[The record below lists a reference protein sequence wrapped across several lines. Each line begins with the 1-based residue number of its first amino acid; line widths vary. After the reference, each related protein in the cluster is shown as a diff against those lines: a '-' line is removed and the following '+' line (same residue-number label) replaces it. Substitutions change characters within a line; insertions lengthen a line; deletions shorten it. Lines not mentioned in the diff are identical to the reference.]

1 MTSAIPL
8 ELTTMLN
15 DLILALRSLLRR
27 PTILLTSVAILGLGI
42 GATVAVFSMV
52 YGVLVAPLPYT
63 DGEELVVL
71 EHGLGSDTSATV
83 PFSIKE
89 VQELQE
95 QATAFEGVVEHHS
108 MTFTLLGHGDPK
120 RVSTGVVSAG
130 FFEVLGA
137 RPLHGRGFLPSD
149 EREGAEAVLVLS
161 HPYFQEAFGGD
172 ESVVGQ
178 VFEMNNRPHTV
189 VGVLPPI
196 PQYPQDHDV
205 YMPTS
210 ACPFRANAA
219 RQADSNRSA
228 FRALTV
234 FGRLADDSTSASAGA
249 ELSRLETL
257 FAAENPET
265 YPPERGYFLQHRPLD
280 QVLVRDS
287 RAALWTLTLAGVLL
301 LLLACSAVANLLVV
315 RGMRAARE
323 QALRAALGASR
334 ALLIRQALAES
345 LVIAVTGAVAGVVVA
360 AGSLGLLRTFLR
372 GYTPRAE
379 AAELDFTVLFFAF
392 ALALVVA
399 VGVTVVLEFTRSTG
413 FTALREGTRALGG
426 ARSGFVR
433 AGLIV
438 AQVAVAMMLMA
449 GTGLLIK
456 TLHQLQTQHT
466 GVEAQEVMTARLS
479 LNWSRYPDP
488 TAAAGLFEG
497 ILGRLDEDGRIVNAA
512 MGSNRPLDGQ
522 SPFLQNLMVEGVAT
536 EDQEVAPQAA
546 RHTASEDYF
555 DVLGIQVIEGRTF
568 DRGDTMPA
576 DYDPAAPV
584 PEGGLG
590 GLVAVVNQAT
600 RDLFFDGRQ
609 PLGRRI
615 SLDGGTNWWTVVGV
629 VDNVRHDLDED
640 PAPQVYTPLRQ
651 RGFANTLVVAGA
663 AGVGEDELRRL
674 ITDTVRAVDPEQP
687 VDAFAT
693 VAASLA
699 DLSAS
704 PRTVGRLLAAFALV
718 ALLVAAVG
726 LAGVIAYTVSQRQ
739 REIGIRMALGARPTG
754 VLAMIWRYGLLLTVI
769 GVVFGLAG
777 ALAFGRVLST
787 FLYQTAPG
795 DPWMLSAAV
804 GAMLL
809 VAGAATL
816 LPALRAVRIDPTRA
830 LRG

>member
-1 MTSAIPL
+1 MF
-8 ELTTMLN
+8 N
-15 DLILALRSLLRR
+15 DLTLAVRSLLRR
-27 PTILLTSVAILGLGI
+27 PALLLTSVAILGLGL

-52 YGVLVAPLPYT
+52 YGVLVAPLPYA
-63 DGEELVVL
+63 DGDELVVV
-71 EHGLGSDTSATV
+71 EHGLGTDTSATV

-89 VQELQE
+89 VQELQD
-95 QATAFEGVVEHHS
+95 QAEEFDGVVEHHS

-130 FFEVLGA
+130 FFDVLGA

-149 EREGAEAVLVLS
+149 EQEGAEAVLVLS
-161 HPYFQEAFGGD
+161 HPYFQEVFGGD

-219 RQADSNRSA
+219 RQAENNRSA

-234 FGRLADDSTSASAGA
+234 FGRLADDASSASAGA

-257 FAAENPET
+257 FASENPET

-280 QVLVRDS
+280 EVLVRDS
-287 RAALWTLTLAGVLL
+287 RAALWTLTLAGALL
-301 LLLACSAVANLLVV
+301 LLLACSAVANLLIV

-323 QALRAALGASR
+323 QALRSALGAGR
-334 ALLIRQALAES
+334 AVLVRQALAES
-345 LVIAVTGAVAGVVVA
+345 LVIAVAGAAAGVVVA

-372 GYTPRAE
+372 EYTPRAE
-379 AAELDFTVLFFAF
+379 AAQLNLTALSFAF
-392 ALALVVA
+392 ALALLVA
-399 VGVTVVLEFTRSTG
+399 VGVTVVLELTRSTG
-413 FTALREGTRALGG
+413 FAALREGTRALAG

-449 GTGLLIK
+449 GTGLLVK
-456 TLHQLQTQHT
+456 TMHQLQAQDT
-466 GVEAQEVMTARLS
+466 GVDAQEVLTARLS
-479 LNWSRYPDP
+479 LNWSRYPNP

-497 ILGRLDEDGRIVNAA
+497 ILGRLGEDARVQQAA
-512 MGSNRPLDGQ
+512 LGSNRPLDGQ
-522 SPFLQNLMVEGVAT
+522 SPFLQNLLVEGVAPET
-536 EDQEVAPQAA
+536 QEVAPQAA

-555 DVLGIQVIEGRTF
+555 DVLGVRVIEGRAF

-576 DYDPAAPV
+576 DFDPAAPV
-584 PEGGLG
+584 TAGGIE

-600 RDLFFDGRQ
+600 RDLFFEGLP

-663 AGVGEDELRRL
+663 TGVGEDELRR
-674 ITDTVRAVDPEQP
+674 IVTDTVRAVDPEQP

-693 VAASLA
+693 VAASLR

-739 REIGIRMALGARPTG
+739 REIGIRMALGARPSG
-754 VLAMIWRYGLLLTVI
+754 VLAMIWRYGLILTGI
-769 GVVFGLAG
+769 GVVFGIGG
-777 ALAFGRVLST
+777 ALVFGRVLST
-787 FLYQTAPG
+787 FLYETAPS
-795 DPWMLSAAV
+795 DPWMLGAAV
-804 GAMLL
+804 GAMVL

-816 LPALRAVRIDPTRA
+816 FPALRAIRIDPTQA

>member
-1 MTSAIPL
+1 MFR
-8 ELTTMLN
+8 
-15 DLILALRSLLRR
+15 DLRHALRSLLRR
-27 PTILLTSVAILGLGI
+27 PVILLTSVAILGFGL

-52 YGVLVAPLPYT
+52 YGVLVAPLPYV

-71 EHGLGSDTSATV
+71 EHGLGSDTSSTV

-89 VQELQE
+89 VEELQE
-95 QATAFEGVVEHHS
+95 QASAFEGVVEHHS

-130 FFEVLGA
+130 FFDVLGA

-161 HPYFQEAFGGD
+161 HPYFQETFGGD
-172 ESVVGQ
+172 ANVVGQ

-219 RQADSNRSA
+219 RQKETNRSA

-234 FGRLADDSTSASAGA
+234 FGRLAEDASSSAAA

-257 FAAENPET
+257 FATENPET
-265 YPPERGYFLQHRPLD
+265 YPPERGYFLQQRPLGE
-280 QVLVRDS
+280 VLVRDS

-323 QALRAALGASR
+323 QALRAALGAGR
-334 ALLIRQALAES
+334 GVLVRQALAES
-345 LVIAVTGAVAGVVVA
+345 LVIAVAGAAAGVVVA
-360 AGSLGLLRTFLR
+360 AASLGLLRTFLR
-372 GYTPRAE
+372 NYTPRAE
-379 AAELDFTVLFFAF
+379 AAELDLTVLGFAF
-392 ALALVVA
+392 VLALLVA
-399 VGVTVVLEFTRSTG
+399 VGVTLVLELTRSTG
-413 FTALREGTRALGG
+413 FTALREGTRALAG

-456 TLHQLQTQHT
+456 TMHQLQTQDT

-479 LNWSRYPDP
+479 LNWSRYPNP
-488 TAAAGLFEG
+488 TAAASLFEG
-497 ILGRLDEDGRIVNAA
+497 ILSRLDEEARVARAA

-522 SPFLQNLMVEGVAT
+522 SPFLQNLLVEGVAPDT
-536 EDQEVAPQAA
+536 QEVAPQAA

-555 DVLGIQVIEGRTF
+555 DVLGIRVIEGRPF
-568 DRGDTMPA
+568 GRSDAMP
-576 DYDPAAPV
+576 DDFDPAAPV
-584 PEGGLG
+584 PDGGLE

-600 RDLFFDGRQ
+600 RDLFFDGRE

-629 VDNVRHDLDED
+629 VANVRHDLDED

-651 RGFANTLVVAGA
+651 LGFANTLVVAGA
-663 AGVGEDELRRL
+663 SGVGEDELRR
-674 ITDTVRAVDPEQP
+674 IVTDTVRAVDPEQP

-718 ALLVAAVG
+718 ALLVAAAG

-739 REIGIRMALGARPTG
+739 REIGIRMALGARPAG
-754 VLAMIWRYGLLLTVI
+754 VLAMIWRYGLILTGI
-769 GVVFGLAG
+769 GVLFGLIG
-777 ALAFGRVLST
+777 ALAFGRVLEA
-787 FLYQTAPG
+787 FLYETAPS
-795 DPWMLSAAV
+795 DPWMLGAAV
-804 GAMLL
+804 AAMLV
-809 VAGAATL
+809 VAGGATL
-816 LPALRAVRIDPTRA
+816 LPAFRAIRIDPTRA

>member
-1 MTSAIPL
+1 
-8 ELTTMLN
+8 MLN
-15 DLILALRSLLRR
+15 DLNLAVRSLLRR
-27 PTILLTSVAILGLGI
+27 PALLLTSIAILGLGL

-52 YGVLVAPLPYT
+52 HGVLVAPLPYT

-95 QATAFEGVVEHHS
+95 QATTFEGVVEHHS

-130 FFEVLGA
+130 FFDVLGA
-137 RPLHGRGFLPSD
+137 RPLHGRGFLASD

-161 HPYFQEAFGGD
+161 HPFFQEVFGGD
-172 ESVVGQ
+172 EGVVGQ

-219 RQADSNRSA
+219 RQAESNRSA

-234 FGRLADDSTSASAGA
+234 FGRLADGSSPASASA
-249 ELSRLETL
+249 ELGRLESL
-257 FAAENPET
+257 FASENPDT
-265 YPPERGYFLQHRPLD
+265 YPPERGYFLQQRPLD
-280 QVLVRDS
+280 EVLVRDS

-323 QALRAALGASR
+323 QAVRSALGASR
-334 ALLIRQALAES
+334 TRLVRQALAES
-345 LVIAVTGAVAGVVVA
+345 LVIAVAGAATGVVVA
-360 AGSLGLLRTFLR
+360 AASLNLLRTFLR
-372 GYTPRAE
+372 AYTPRAE
-379 AAELDFTVLFFAF
+379 AAQLDLTVLSFAF
-392 ALALVVA
+392 GLALVVA
-399 VGVTVVLEFTRSTG
+399 AGVTVVLELTRSSG
-413 FTALREGTRALGG
+413 FTALREGTRALAG

-449 GTGLLIK
+449 GTGLLVK
-456 TLHQLQTQHT
+456 TLYQLQTQNT
-466 GVEAQEVMTARLS
+466 GVEAQEVMAARLS
-479 LNWSRYPDP
+479 LNWSRYPNP
-488 TAAAGLFEG
+488 TAAAGLFDG
-497 ILGRLDEDGRIVNAA
+497 ILDRLGEDARIERAA
-512 MGSNRPLDGQ
+512 LGSNRPLDGQ
-522 SPFLQNLMVEGVAT
+522 SPFLQNLLVEGVAP
-536 EDQEVAPQAA
+536 DSQEVAPQTAQ
-546 RHTASEDYF
+546 HTASENYF
-555 DVLGIQVIEGRTF
+555 DVLGIRVLEGRAF
-568 DRGDTMPA
+568 DRGDVMPP

-584 PEGGLG
+584 PAGGLE

-600 RDLFFDGRQ
+600 RDLFFDGRE

-615 SLDGGTNWWTVVGV
+615 SLDGGTNWWTVIGV

-663 AGVGEDELRRL
+663 TGVGEDELRRVV
-674 ITDTVRAVDPEQP
+674 TDTVRAVDPEQP

-739 REIGIRMALGARPTG
+739 REIGIRMALGARPGG
-754 VLAMIWRYGLLLTVI
+754 VLAMIWRYGLALTAI
-769 GVVFGLAG
+769 GVVFGVVG
-777 ALAFGRVLST
+777 ALAFGRVLQA

-795 DPWMLSAAV
+795 DPWMIGAAV
-804 GAMLL
+804 AAMLL

-816 LPALRAVRIDPTRA
+816 VPALRAVRIDPTKA